1 MFSEELLR
9 KAESGDL
16 EAALEVADCYWR
28 GIGVEQDNNKAF
40 AWFNRI
46 LEMDPEN
53 ATALTSLGKC
63 YQSGFGVEQDYGKAV
78 EYYERAIKY
87 DNDNKEALWSLATR
101 LYKGEGTEQNS
112 ARAIELYIR
121 AANLGDVG
129 AQCVLGTIYRYGEGE
144 IVEVNHEEANK
155 WYMMAAEQDDPAAW
169 DEMAIAYQEG
179 LGVEKDFSKAAE
191 YRKKA
196 AELGYGDSQY
206 SLGLNYEFGVGT
218 ERNFD
223 EAIKWYTLA
232 AEQKNLFACYRLA
245 EKFAKGEG
253 VPVNYSK
260 AETYYREVIEAGEGG
275 EGDFY
280 DDAIIKLALMH
291 ATKTNDNC
299 SAFPLWKLAAE
310 RGNTL
315 AKCNLG
321 FCYYNGWGTSK
332 DDSQALYWWRQ
343 AGAEGNETARDS
355 AQKLEQAQI
364 LEQKLRERNSY
375 SGGSSQSTS
384 HKSSGGCYVAT
395 AVYGSY
401 NCPEVWT
408 LRRFRDYTLAE
419 TWYGRAFIKA
429 YYAISPTIVKWF
441 GRTEWFNHMW
451 KGTLDRMVK
460 KLQINGVES
469 TPYEDKEF

>member
-16 EAALEVADCYWR
+16 EAALEVADCYYR
-28 GIGVEQDNNKAF
+28 GIDVEEDNNKAF
-40 AWFNRI
+40 AWYNRI

-53 ATALTSLGKC
+53 ATALTSLGSC
-63 YQSGFGVEQDYGKAV
+63 YRGGFGVEQDHCKAV

-87 DNDNKEALWSLATR
+87 DNKRALYYLAEY
-101 LYKGEGTEQNS
+101 LYDGVGTEQNF
-112 ARAIELYIR
+112 ARAIELYTR
-121 AANLGDVG
+121 AANLGDVD
-129 AQCVLGTIYRYGEGE
+129 AQVMLGFIYRDSE
-144 IVEVNHEEANK
+144 IVEVNYEEANK
-155 WYMMAAEQDDPAAW
+155 WIMMAVEQDDTRALRS
-169 DEMAIAYQEG
+169 MAFSYQNG
-179 LGVEKDFSKAAE
+179 FGVEKDVSKSTE
-191 YRKKA
+191 YYKKA
-196 AELGYGDSQY
+196 AELGDWKAQYITGDHYEYG
-206 SLGLNYEFGVGT
+206 EGV
-218 ERNFD
+218 EKNFD
-223 EAIKWYTLA
+223 EAIKWYTLS

-245 EKFAKGEG
+245 EMFAKGEG

-260 AETYYREVIEAGEGG
+260 AETYYREVIAAGEDG
-275 EGDFY
+275 EGDYY
-280 DDAIIKLALMH
+280 DDAILKLAVIYT
-291 ATKTNDNC
+291 TKTNDHN

-310 RGNTL
+310 RGNTV
-315 AKCNLG
+315 AKFHLG
-321 FCYYNGWGTSK
+321 SCYYEGWGTSK
-332 DDSQALYWWRQ
+332 DDSQALYWLRQ
-343 AGAEGNETARDS
+343 ADAEGHEDAHK
-355 AQKLEQAQI
+355 AVQMIEQAQI